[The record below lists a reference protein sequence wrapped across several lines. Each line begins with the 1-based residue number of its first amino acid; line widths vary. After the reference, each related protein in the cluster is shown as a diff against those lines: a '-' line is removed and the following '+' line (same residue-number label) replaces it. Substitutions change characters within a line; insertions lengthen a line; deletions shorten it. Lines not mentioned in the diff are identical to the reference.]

1 MMSLPMATQQTHW
14 YYVAGSYVVG
24 QTVVDVGAGTGYGV
38 LILKGL
44 GAEFVMGIDPNPH
57 LPYVFEGRGEDLPV
71 DFCDWITCIDVI
83 EHVEEDIRLLQR
95 MLKVARVGVFLT
107 TPNYDVY
114 HCENEAHIRE
124 YTPFE
129 LEQLL
134 YGLDYD
140 IWNYSHSLF
149 PPERVEYLNQCQ
161 NFGIVIWVHGRP
173 EDA

>member
-1 MMSLPMATQQTHW
+1 MSLPMATQQTHW

>member
-1 MMSLPMATQQTHW
+1 MNSLPMTSPQQSW

-24 QTVVDVGAGTGYGV
+24 QIVVDVGAGTGSGV

-44 GAEFVMGIDPNPH
+44 GAEFVIGIDPIPRP
-57 LPYVFEGRGEDLPV
+57 PYVLKGRGEDLPV
-71 DFCDWITCIDVI
+71 DLCDWIICIDVI
-83 EHVEEDIRLLQR
+83 EHVEEDIRFLQHV
-95 MLKVARVGVFLT
+95 LNVARVGLFLT
-107 TPNYDVY
+107 TPNYDTY

-140 IWNYSHSLF
+140 IWNYDLSH